1 MLWYCQIPVLL
12 CLSLFENRSSNIL
25 IVSDFVP
32 SSEQNTVSDHF
43 YIPFLTLLNFH
54 WHQQEF
60 STCNDCMVFP
70 WTPFLPQSFLMK
82 HRRHVKMIIFFR
94 IWGSIFLFSCKQ
106 MTFTAFQLWLSSL
119 EKQTCKLKNLQLLLA
134 HSNLV

>member
-1 MLWYCQIPVLL
+1 MLFGFKNTVISFQWLLTLMKHCQDCWLACIWFLTYAMILPISPVLL

-43 YIPFLTLLNFH
+43 YIPFFTLLNFH

-82 HRRHVKMIIFFR
+82 HRRHVNLIFF
-94 IWGSIFLFSCKQ
+94 
-106 MTFTAFQLWLSSL
+106 
-119 EKQTCKLKNLQLLLA
+119 
-134 HSNLV
+134 